1 MRPNN
6 SMNLLKDKIALVT
19 GGSRGLGR
27 RTALL
32 FAEEGAT
39 VIFTDLQENDSSR
52 ELLAELQKM
61 QPRSMFI
68 ASNAADYEDT
78 LRVADIVQKE
88 FGRLDVLVNNAGI
101 TRDNLLLRMQPKD
114 WDLVL
119 EVNLRSVFNFCKA
132 FAPMMLKQRS
142 GSIINTSSVVGVN
155 GNAGQC
161 NYSASKAGI
170 LGFTKSLAAE
180 CYKDNIRVT
189 IVCPGRVQTN
199 ISVHALEKD
208 GRQHGKMDAGQA
220 GGVTPKQAADKIVRA
235 VYRKRREVLVGKKEL
250 LMAYIKRFF
259 PGLCARLARKVKAM

>member
-1 MRPNN
+1 
-6 SMNLLKDKIALVT
+6 MNLLKDKIALVT

-39 VIFTDLQENDSSR
+39 VIFTDLQETDSSR
-52 ELLAELQKM
+52 ELLAELQKH

-114 WDLVL
+114 WDLVM

-161 NYSASKAGI
+161 NYSASKSGI
-170 LGFTKSLAAE
+170 LGFTKSLA
-180 CYKDNIRVT
+180 
-189 IVCPGRVQTN
+189 
-199 ISVHALEKD
+199 
-208 GRQHGKMDAGQA
+208 
-220 GGVTPKQAADKIVRA
+220 
-235 VYRKRREVLVGKKEL
+235 KEL
-250 LMAYIKRFF
+250 GSRGIRSNAIAPGFIETAMTQQLPEDVRKGWMEDIPLRRGGTDLDVAKTSLYLASDLASYITGQVICVDG
-259 PGLCARLARKVKAM
+259 GLSL

>member
-1 MRPNN
+1 MQNPLSLGEGQGVRPNN

-101 TRDNLLLRMQPKD
+101 TRM
-114 WDLVL
+114 

-170 LGFTKSLAAE
+170 LGFTKSLA
-180 CYKDNIRVT
+180 
-189 IVCPGRVQTN
+189 
-199 ISVHALEKD
+199 
-208 GRQHGKMDAGQA
+208 
-220 GGVTPKQAADKIVRA
+220 
-235 VYRKRREVLVGKKEL
+235 KEL
-250 LMAYIKRFF
+250 GSRGIRSNAIAPGFIETAMTQQLPEDVRKGWMEDIPLRRGGTDLDVAKTSLYLASDLSEYITGQVICVDG
-259 PGLCARLARKVKAM
+259 GLSL